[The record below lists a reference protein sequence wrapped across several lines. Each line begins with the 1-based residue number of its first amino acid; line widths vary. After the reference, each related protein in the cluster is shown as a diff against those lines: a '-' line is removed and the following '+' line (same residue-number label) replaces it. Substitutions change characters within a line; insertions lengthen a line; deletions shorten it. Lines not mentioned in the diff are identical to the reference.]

1 MQTEHKNMTDT
12 SKEKVHF
19 GIQHDTDR
27 SQIDPKFQGISKALN
42 LAEINVLAMY
52 FNKTFQF

>member
-12 SKEKVHF
+12 LKEKVHF

-27 SQIDPKFQGISKALN
+27 SQIDPKFQGISKAQDRKS
-42 LAEINVLAMY
+42 VV
-52 FNKTFQF
+52 